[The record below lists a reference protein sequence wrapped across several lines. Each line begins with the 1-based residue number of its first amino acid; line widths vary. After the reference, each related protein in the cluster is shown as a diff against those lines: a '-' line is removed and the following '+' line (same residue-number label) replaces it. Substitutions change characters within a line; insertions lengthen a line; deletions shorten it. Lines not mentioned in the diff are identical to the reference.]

1 MINIIG
7 IKRVSEIFYNKINQ
21 KRCNFSPR
29 TINMHRE
36 ILNSAQNKLLKLLP
50 SFIDIVVEFESDK
63 KNIHNFLA
71 EREVDLGIESNIKP
85 LIKEKVICILKI
97 F

>member
-1 MINIIG
+1 
-7 IKRVSEIFYNKINQ
+7 
-21 KRCNFSPR
+21 
-29 TINMHRE
+29 MHRE

-71 EREVDLGIESNIKP
+71 EREVDLGIESNLKP
-85 LIKEKVICILKI
+85 LIKEKVKSQIIYASRRY
-97 F
+97 FRFD

>member
-1 MINIIG
+1 
-7 IKRVSEIFYNKINQ
+7 
-21 KRCNFSPR
+21 
-29 TINMHRE
+29 MHRE

-50 SFIDIVVEFESDK
+50 SFSSDIDIVVEFESDK